1 MQWMSKLFMA
11 GDRTDGL
18 MNDITGGDA
27 MAVPPR
33 QAGPNSEPGSSFR
46 DWAGNVS
53 NFPREITETALAHIM
68 GDKAEQASSWHFKP
82 WLANCRRRSVR

>member
-1 MQWMSKLFMA
+1 MRKLFMA

-27 MAVPPR
+27 MAVPPG

-46 DWAGNVS
+46 DWAGNVY
-53 NFPREITETALAHIM
+53 NFPREITETALAHII
-68 GDKAEQASSWHFKP
+68 GDKAEQASSWHLSP
-82 WLANCRRRSVR
+82 GWRIAGAEALNRV